1 MFSIA
6 ILLSSIIVQESLQA
20 QLKACNSHQAIYFLS
35 ALSMNKNKYQHVINQ
50 QALENFDR
58 LTQEQTFLSEEVVVD
73 KPQRDPRINKERDQR
88 RQNKRDRWD
97 D

>member
-1 MFSIA
+1 MATATQACSPHRQPR
-6 ILLSSIIVQESLQA
+6 ILQH
-20 QLKACNSHQAIYFLS
+20 KA
-35 ALSMNKNKYQHVINQ
+35 MNKNKYQHVINQ
-50 QALENFDR
+50 QVLENWDR
-58 LTQEQTFLSEEVVVD
+58 VIQEQTFFTEEVLVD